1 MAAGYSCSYV
11 FAICSNK
18 SSQKKT
24 NAEGHPGHREE
35 QKE

>member
-1 MAAGYSCSYV
+1 V

-18 SSQKKT
+18 SSQKT